1 MTNPP
6 GTLVWVRLSYCEHFP
21 TVVGE
26 TYGTVTGDE
35 VLHYIFGE
43 FTYPD
48 ARRFIVSAIAGELSL
63 PWGMT
68 AHTAEIVSVE
78 DDEVI
83 ETWQGQTA
91 FASKCKTH
99 GKHEA
104 GTVY

>member
-6 GTLVWVRLSYCEHFP
+6 ETLVRVRLSYCEHFP

-26 TYGTVTGDE
+26 FYGTVTGEE
-35 VLHYIFGE
+35 VLPDTFGD
-43 FTYPD
+43 FSYFD
-48 ARRFIVSAIAGELSL
+48 ARRFVVRVFAGEQAL

-68 AHTAEIVSVE
+68 AHNAEIVSVE

-83 ETWQGQTA
+83 ETWEGQIA
-91 FASKCKTH
+91 FGSKCKTH

-104 GTVY
+104 GTVC